1 MKKFT
6 VYKDNQII
14 ARYEGLEE
22 EVKNICKFKEWL
34 YLEGWPTDTQYIF
47 NDQIVDFPDKPSD
60 NYFWSWEDLSW
71 VIKPDILDS
80 IYRTKREE
88 LLLSSDWTQLPDVPE
103 ATKLKYQSYR
113 QQLRDITLQENY
125 PVDVV
130 WPTIPES

>member
-1 MKKFT
+1 MKFT
-6 VYKDNQII
+6 SYNNNQPIGQH
-14 ARYEGLEE
+14 ECSL
-22 EVKNICKFKEWL
+22 KEIQMIYPDGS
-34 YLEGWPTDTQYIF
+34 YLEGWPTDTQYVF
-47 NDQIVDFPDKPSD
+47 NNQFVDFPDKPSD
-60 NYFWSWEDLSW
+60 NHSWSWENLAW
-71 VIKPDILDS
+71 VIRPDILDS
-80 IYRTKREE
+80 IYRTKRGE